1 MSTRIWLLAGAAL
14 AASVTAAAA
23 QFSVYAEPGFGYKP
37 DRPGTRPAV
46 RSRAATQPYYRWVD
60 PRTGQPYN
68 LASPAYCATAFDPRT
83 GRC

>member
-1 MSTRIWLLAGAAL
+1 MSMRNWTFAAAIFLAT
-14 AASVTAAAA
+14 ASSAAA

-37 DRPGTRPAV
+37 DRHPV
-46 RSRAATQPYYRWVD
+46 RSQSAQPYYRWVD

-68 LASPAYCATAFDPRT
+68 LYSPAYCATAFAARN